1 MNFWRKLN
9 HLVPE
14 PQCNTKGV
22 KTIVGDQGE
31 QDEGFVFDEN
41 DGLITAWHDVRPQPT
56 NREIFDVDM
65 ADVEVS
71 ELEHQEN
78 NFIIEDMLK
87 KLGKAVYLQHNMVR
101 ELEGKQ
107 PITFRKFVQ
116 FVKTL

>member
-14 PQCNTKGV
+14 PQCSTKGI
-22 KTIVGDQGE
+22 KQIVGDQGE
-31 QDEGFVFDEN
+31 QPEDFEFDML
-41 DGLITAWHDVRPQPT
+41 DGTITEWHDTRPQPT
-56 NREIFDVDM
+56 NREIFNVVM

-78 NFIIEDMLK
+78 NFDIEDMLK

-101 ELEGKQ
+101 ELQGKQ
-107 PITFRKFVQ
+107 PIGFRKFVQ